1 MNDGLVALA
10 NADGTGETGGWL
22 TTVLLEFARGGAEW
36 VLWLLVVLS
45 FVSIA
50 LMIER
55 IAFYS
60 RNRTDPAALRSMLV
74 KRLDNGEIE
83 EAVKA
88 LRVAGDSMECHV
100 LLHGLEHFKRGPTAV
115 QELMAAAVSREKI
128 RYSRFLNYQATLG
141 VNAPFIGLFGT
152 VLGVIQAFDGL
163 STINMSDAT
172 AANDVVMGPI
182 AEALIATGVGLLVA
196 IPAVVAFNV
205 FRSRV
210 KKTQSNTEV
219 LARTV
224 IAFLKEDKPDHGVS

>member
-10 NADGTGETGGWL
+10 NAHGTGETGGWL

-36 VLWLLVVLS
+36 VLWLLVCLS
-45 FVSIA
+45 FASIA

-55 IAFYS
+55 VAFYS
-60 RNRTDPAALRSMLV
+60 RNRTNPAAIRSMLV
-74 KRLDNGEIE
+74 KRLDEGEIDK
-83 EAVKA
+83 AVEA
-88 LRVAGDSMECHV
+88 LRASGDSMEAHV
-100 LLHGLEHFKRGPTAV
+100 LLHGLEHFQRGPTAV
-115 QELMAAAVSREKI
+115 QELMAAALSREKI

-163 STINMSDAT
+163 ASVNMADAT

-205 FRSRV
+205 FRTHV
-210 KKTQSNTEV
+210 KKAQSNTEV

-224 IAFLKEDKPDHGVS
+224 IAFLKDGDPDLGVA